1 MGLTANIKAQG
12 LELKGEVVL
21 FQFDALGNIVSLT
34 VRNKSVP
41 MQPSPLP
48 ISLQVDGK
56 WWHDRLPEVKPI
68 SVQKRR
74 NRLDITAKVGDF
86 IVTTHYQLHKS
97 CILQKS
103 VTVRYDGKGT
113 PKVDGALFLLPSIVA
128 VTNPPRETSDASHA
142 PSQNFVNRRD
152 KQEPTRQPSGAFYVP
167 LQDAVLLSPSFDFL
181 RVPVSQRPRFSI
193 DMGTGAWCA
202 FHSPSQKIGI
212 ATTFYSETEHYS
224 INAEVIDISLPP
236 SRVPCPASRFSH
248 WLGVQDRVYEG
259 WTAELGIQF
268 LIVAEGDERTLLAK
282 IWDAYDALGLKLLAD
297 TPKDVFDGA
306 FYEPAVQHTYRNIT
320 RLLSHLKQ
328 LGVKTIWLPPYT
340 PGVYAPLDYFTIRP
354 DVGTAEDLKS
364 LVAEAHRLGM
374 RVLLDLI
381 PHGPRPESELGKE
394 QRAKFDA
401 GQDSWICADEQGRP
415 IHWWGC
421 YAFDYAHP
429 GWINYMAKVAEHFA
443 REFGIDGWRVDVAH
457 GGPPNW
463 RWASVGAADKPPKM
477 RLEKDKISQRLR
489 PSQSGLWGAL
499 QILREAR
506 NAVKKVRGEAVFYPE
521 ASGAPYVVN
530 SDFDYGFP
538 FQFVAMRLMN
548 MLPEEFV
555 PKLRRWLQHQ
565 RFSFPKGGS
574 KRIVRWLANHDFP
587 DVQSRLGIGY
597 SKAMFAVCVVSE
609 GVPFI
614 YEDQDV
620 GLTDFITRLMQLR
633 SMLTELKDGDADYL
647 SVQVSDDAVFAVH
660 RFLGNHST
668 IALVNLSGET
678 KTVEV
683 KLPAVTVRSKARS
696 EAECRQERNRWLT
709 TNEAQFGDA
718 WSGKVYRIRKG
729 VITLTLPPFD
739 LALLTDVA
747 RAKKFAST
755 TVRSKARSEAKCR
768 RERNKERETHDELER
783 HSAFASWLTTSGSV
797 SLSDEGFLR
806 VGEMLMGQWH
816 EGEFKIAPGERM
828 PFEVAEIQRSE
839 KSMSGKLAIKRRM
852 GAVVRTVAEIVWR
865 WQRDGNLW
873 RYEAN
878 LQMKSPIKLARH
890 DLSWQFVFVK
900 PKRWRIATVEGVM
913 EEPTVIRHERQQ
925 LLWDA
930 MKVLPSPM
938 DSPICIQLPNGDWW
952 TMTEWH
958 GGNLQVWLNPDETLL
973 VRVSP
978 DDQNR
983 LSFAIAIDAKPI
995 NRSLS
1000 PVSRPAFSSVHA
1012 TLQTSKLRLTVSRSL
1027 GGLPIRMDI
1036 RDTEQGTRDKSKWQT
1051 VLVGGE
1057 LYSDYGIF
1065 PEHDEGGA
1073 WRAEG
1078 ERRMA
1083 RTVGRASACRYPDR
1097 VEALPNG
1104 IAFEGALSTTWGG
1117 YWWNLNPR
1125 INYRLQYEAKG
1136 DGIVV
1141 QASVEPVKPM
1151 RKVRAFLALTLTFIG
1166 VEKVTVNT
1174 VKGWHEV
1181 PEIGE
1186 RDWQSRF
1193 LPLSAN
1199 DPEIRLHTKFGII
1212 ALKGIVGDLQNC
1224 FVLKDG
1230 ERCTVFFAWLD
1241 GEQTDFGLCL
1251 LKFKVE

>member
-1 MGLTANIKAQG
+1 MRKVKLLVLVGLAMTLMTSLKAQE
-12 LELKGEVVL
+12 LELRGEVAS
-21 FQFDALGNIVSLT
+21 FQFDGLGNIVALK
-34 VRNKSVP
+34 VQGKSIP
-41 MQPSPLP
+41 LQPSPLP
-48 ISLQVDGK
+48 ISLRVDGK
-56 WWHDRLPEVKPI
+56 WWHDESQKVEPI
-68 SVQKRR
+68 KAQKQR
-74 NRLDITAKVGDF
+74 NRIDIAAKVGDF
-86 IVTTHYQLHKS
+86 IVTAHYQLHEG

-103 VTVRYDGKGT
+103 VTVSYEGEET
-113 PKVDGALFLLPSIVA
+113 PKVDGTLFLLPSIVA

-152 KQEPTRQPSGAFYVP
+152 KQEPTRQPSGAFHVP

-212 ATTFYSETEHYS
+212 ATAFYSETEHYS

-236 SRVPCPASRFSH
+236 SRVPRPASRFSH
-248 WLGVQDRVYEG
+248 WLGVQDRVYKG
-259 WTAELGIQF
+259 WTAKLGTQF

-282 IWDAYDALGLKLLAD
+282 IWDAYDALGLKPLSD
-297 TPKDVFDGA
+297 TPKDMFDGA

-340 PGVYAPLDYFTIRP
+340 PGVYAPLDYFAIRP

-463 RWASVGAADKPPKM
+463 RWASVGAADKPPET
-477 RLEKDKISQRLR
+477 RLEKDKIGQRLR

-521 ASGAPYVVN
+521 ASGAPYVVK

-548 MLPEEFV
+548 MTPEEFV

-587 DVQSRLGIGY
+587 NAQSRLGIGY
-597 SKAMFAVCVVSE
+597 SKAMFAVCAVSE

-620 GLTDFITRLMQLR
+620 GLTDFIARLMQLR
-633 SMLTELKDGDADYL
+633 SALTELRDGDADYL
-647 SVQVSDDAVFAVH
+647 SVQVSDDAIFAVH
-660 RFLGNHST
+660 RFFGNHST
-668 IALVNLSGET
+668 VALVNLSGET

-683 KLPAVTVRSKARS
+683 RLPTTMA
-696 EAECRQERNRWLT
+696 QWL
-709 TNEAQFGDA
+709 QVGDA

-729 VITLTLPPFD
+729 VITLTLPPFE

-747 RAKKFAST
+747 RAKKFAP
-755 TVRSKARSEAKCR
+755 KSEHALSRAPC
-768 RERNKERETHDELER
+768 
-783 HSAFASWLTTSGSV
+783 SV

-839 KSMSGKLAIKRRM
+839 KSTSGKLAIKRRM

-900 PKRWRIATVEGVM
+900 PKRWQIATVEGIM
-913 EEPTVIRHERQQ
+913 EEPTIIRHERQQ

-938 DSPICIQLPNGDWW
+938 DSPICIQLSNGNWW

-973 VRVSP
+973 VRVSL

-995 NRSLS
+995 NRPSS

-1027 GGLPIRMDI
+1027 GGLPIKMDI
-1036 RDTEQGTRDKSKWQT
+1036 RDTEQGTRDKPKWQT
-1051 VLVGGE
+1051 VLVGSE

-1065 PEHDEGGA
+1065 PEHDIGGA

-1083 RTVGRASACRYPDR
+1083 RTVGRASACRYPSK
-1097 VEALPNG
+1097 VEASSNG

-1117 YWWNLNPR
+1117 HWWNLNPR
-1125 INYRLQYEAKG
+1125 INYRLQYEAEG

-1151 RKVRAFLALTLTFIG
+1151 GKVRAFLALTLTFVG

-1193 LPLSAN
+1193 LPLN
-1199 DPEIRLHTKFGII
+1199 PTDPQIQLHTKFGII
-1212 ALKGIVGDLQNC
+1212 TLKGIVGDLQNC

-1241 GEQTDFGLCL
+1241 GEQTDFVARSLC
-1251 LKFKVE
+1251 FKVGLTL